1 LPGLKQALYGSG
13 TQDYKTA
20 AVAGFDTVNP
30 IDKPEKPTETIFAT
44 LLLLWLS
51 NKIVGTKRD

>member
-1 LPGLKQALYGSG
+1 LKQALYGSG

>member
-1 LPGLKQALYGSG
+1 MDL
-13 TQDYKTA
+13 DYKTA
-20 AVAGFDTVNP
+20 TVAGFDTVNP
-30 IDKPEKPTETIFAT
+30 MDKSEKPTETVFAT